1 MHTPII
7 VPRDLERVLEFD
19 VPEPLMA
26 RIAATTGPC
35 GLAIAYLAGNA
46 IVSAAMH
53 DYPPGTARPGRL
65 RKRLPPPPPGLHGVR
80 LAFVCDDVMP
90 VEADRLDLPAL
101 APDIADFARGTL
113 TVGDL
118 PDEFAP
124 GSTIHLPLTLTNESA
139 FAWEP
144 GITGVALRLDYDGE
158 VRTLPLPCTVP
169 PGEARPIAITI
180 HAPAEPGTRS
190 LVCTPILAPALPF
203 IRGRT
208 FRPLR
213 LTLTIAA
220 PKPAAADQ
228 PSCRLDLASP
238 PGALLAGE
246 AAILALTLT
255 NTGTTRIEASGPGC
269 LRLRPRWRRE
279 PRDGGPI
286 RDPATTL
293 LPYPLEPGAGCIVA
307 LDVTGPPLGGR
318 YKVDVLAER
327 VGYHSRLDDDH
338 AVSPPAMIE
347 VAHPDEIDNALE
359 HTLRRDALASGQAA
373 DRLAY
378 CDWAA
383 RCDTLDPA
391 GWAALAGLSHWPTHP
406 LIAIELVGDR
416 IEEATAFLE
425 RQPYPAWRLVTAE
438 EDAPDADLILRW
450 NPSEGRLADH
460 ALLFF
465 AGELVRNPQLAAI
478 TADFDHL
485 NADGQRHDRV
495 FLPPPDPFFARAQ
508 PQTAT
513 ISASKPE
520 YLTAASQPQLH
531 PGEGR
536 GPVTTGPLLGPGLRR
551 GAMHP
556 WPAAVAHIPQVLFHR
571 YDTTALP
578 HLNPADAPPAP
589 PGWRLTKMHD
599 VPGYAARPILPSPA
613 PRVALII
620 PTRDRRDLLATF
632 ISTILE
638 RTVYP
643 SYELI
648 VIDNGST
655 DPDTLDYLSWL
666 ERQSIARV
674 LRDDG
679 PFNWSRL
686 NNRAAALTDADI
698 FCFLNNDMEVTH
710 EGWLTELAAL
720 AALPE
725 VGVVGATLWFPDGT
739 IQHAGVAFTAQGG
752 PMHPFRSAP
761 RGTAPFYLR
770 TLRTQPAV
778 TGACLAVR
786 REIFHRLGGFDELF
800 PLGFND
806 IDFCMRVREMLG
818 LPSVCTPAAEL
829 LHKESASRGRLRN
842 DADRARS
849 IRELAWFQGR
859 HLETALADRWTDTV
873 AHAAPPTASLAAIA
887 RYPKGARSAVRR
899 YNRLSERPVAFIHI
913 PRTAGTAC
921 REALDRSLPD
931 GAVLSLGARAVVE
944 GHAGNPAT
952 AARLAPLLRETEVLV
967 SHISHG
973 FGAAIG
979 WDCRYATIL
988 RDPRA
993 RVRSHHGFLVAPPN
1007 APLQGTPLADW
1018 PLAALLRKGVIPG
1031 NLMLAKIL
1039 GEPPEP
1045 VRWPQID
1052 GRFPRYAGFGL
1063 PAALWTGDMDAL
1075 TTLPDLAPDHDE
1087 EKVARALAIIERD
1100 FLFVGLQ
1107 ERLGEHLAHLAAAL
1121 DIPAIGEIPRVNVSR
1136 DTTELSPADE
1146 EAITAYN
1153 ALDRLLYDAIAARP
1167 GGLFIRD

>member
-1 MHTPII
+1 MQTPII
-7 VPRDLERVLEFD
+7 VPRDLERVFEFD
-19 VPEPLMA
+19 IPAPLMA

-53 DYPPGTARPGRL
+53 DYPPGTDRPERL
-65 RKRLPPPPPGLHGVR
+65 RKRLPPPPPGLHALR
-80 LAFVCDDVMP
+80 FVFTCDDVAP
-90 VEADRLDLPAL
+90 SEADRLDLPAL
-101 APDIADFARGTL
+101 APDLADFARGSL
-113 TVGDL
+113 TVGEL

-124 GSTIHLPLTLTNESA
+124 GSAIHLPLTLTNESA
-139 FAWEP
+139 FTWEP

-158 VRTLPLPCTVP
+158 VRTLPLPCAVP
-169 PGEARPIAITI
+169 PGEARPIAITV
-180 HAPAEPGTRS
+180 HAPAEPGTRT
-190 LVCTPILAPALPF
+190 LVCTAVLAPALPF

-213 LTLTIAA
+213 LTLTIATPA
-220 PKPAAADQ
+220 PAAPDQ
-228 PSCRLDLASP
+228 PSCRIDLAAP
-238 PGALLAGE
+238 PGALLSGE
-246 AAILALTLT
+246 AAILSLRLT

-269 LRLRPRWRRE
+269 LRLRARWRRE
-279 PRDGGPI
+279 PREGGPV

-293 LPYPLEPGAGCIVA
+293 LPYPLEPGAACIVA

-338 AVSPPAMIE
+338 ADSPPATIE
-347 VAHPDEIDNALE
+347 VAHPDEIDKTLE
-359 HTLRRDALASGQAA
+359 HALRRSALAAAQVA

-378 CDWAA
+378 RDWAA

-391 GWAALAGLSHWPTHP
+391 GWAELTGLDRWPTHP

-416 IEEATAFLE
+416 VAEATAFLE

-438 EDAPDADLILRW
+438 EEAPDADLILRW
-450 NPSEGRLADH
+450 NPAEGRLADH
-460 ALLFF
+460 ALLFL
-465 AGELVRNPQLAAI
+465 AGELLRNPQLAAI

-485 NADGQRHDRV
+485 DADGRRHDRV

-508 PQTAT
+508 PQVAT
-513 ISASKPE
+513 IAAYRRYPAS
-520 YLTAASQPQLH
+520 
-531 PGEGR
+531 GE
-536 GPVTTGPLLGPGLRR
+536 
-551 GAMHP
+551 AI
-556 WPAAVAHIPQVLFHR
+556 HIPHVLFHR
-571 YDTTALP
+571 YDGVTAP
-578 HLNPADAPPAP
+578 HLTPTEAPPAS

-613 PRVALII
+613 PHVALII
-620 PTRDRRDLLATF
+620 PTRNRRDLLAAF

-638 RTVYP
+638 RTDYP

-655 DPDTLDYLSWL
+655 EPDTLDYLAWL
-666 ERQSIARV
+666 ERATIARV

-679 PFNWSRL
+679 DFNWSRL
-686 NNRAAALTDADI
+686 NNRAAAITDAPI
-698 FCFLNNDMEVTH
+698 LCFLNNDMEVIH
-710 EGWLTELAAL
+710 ETWLTELTAL

-725 VGVVGATLWFPDGT
+725 VGVAGATLWFPEGT
-739 IQHAGVAFTAQGG
+739 IQHAGVAFTAHGA
-752 PMHPFRSAP
+752 PMHPFHGAP
-761 RGTAPFYLR
+761 RDAAPFYLR
-770 TLRTQPAV
+770 SLRTQPAV
-778 TGACLAVR
+778 TGACLVVR
-786 REIFHRLGGFDELF
+786 RAVFDAVGGFDVQF
-800 PLGFND
+800 PVSFND
-806 IDFCMRVREMLG
+806 VDFCMRVRETLG
-818 LPSVCTPAAEL
+818 LPSVCTPAANL
-829 LHKESASRGRLRN
+829 LHKESASRGRLR
-842 DADRARS
+842 DDRGRVRLQRH
-849 IRELAWFQGR
+849 IAWFEGR
-859 HLETALADRWTDTV
+859 HLEAALADRWTDTIAHDARRGAPRSMV
-873 AHAAPPTASLAAIA
+873 ARRPHGARLAA
-887 RYPKGARSAVRR
+887 RR
-899 YNRLSERPVAFIHI
+899 FRRLHEPPLAFIHI
-913 PRTAGTAC
+913 PRTAGAAC
-921 REALDRSLPD
+921 REVLDRSLPD

-944 GHAGNPAT
+944 GHAGDPAT
-952 AARLAPLLRETEVLV
+952 AARLAPLLREAEVLV

-973 FGAAIG
+973 FGAVIG

-993 RVRSHHGFLVAPPN
+993 RVRSHHGALVAPPN

-1018 PLAALLRKGVIPG
+1018 PLAVLLRKGVIPG

-1063 PAALWTGDMDAL
+1063 PAALWAGDIDAL
-1075 TTLPDLAPDHDE
+1075 AALPDLAPDHDD

-1107 ERLGEHLAHLAAAL
+1107 ERLGEHLAQLGAAL
-1121 DIPAIGEIPRVNVSR
+1121 DIPAIGAIPRVNVSR
-1136 DTTELSPADE
+1136 DTTDLSDADE
-1146 EAITAYN
+1146 EAITAYT
-1153 ALDRLLYDAIAARP
+1153 ALDRLLYDTIAVRP
-1167 GGLFIRD
+1167 GGLFLRD